1 MWSGGK
7 ARLASSEFMAYG
19 ETRVES
25 GQRMDLGYTGHN
37 WDAETKQNFAPYRY
51 YSP

>member
-1 MWSGGK
+1 MSSGGK

-25 GQRMDLGYTGHN
+25 GQRMDLGYTGHK
-37 WDAETKQNFAPYRY
+37 WDAETKQYFAPYRY
-51 YSP
+51 FSP